1 MGKFDGR
8 KGSKKK
14 LAWTPEAEDAFSRL
28 KKRLLGQLGLFLVD
42 PDKGFVLLTD
52 ALDYAVGAVLEQI
65 RDDGSHVPVAFWSRI
80 LAEGQHRTWTAREK
94 ETYAI
99 VCALRKWS
107 GHIGLQPV
115 VVCTD
120 HQSLQSWYKEHVDT
134 LSGPAARRA
143 RWHET
148 FAKFDLSVV
157 YVPGKDNTVADCLS
171 RWAYPAGKAWM
182 DISSHGD
189 AEETEE
195 AKRIIEME
203 KATEQEGVKCFVV
216 MANRTD
222 LAKFRGARVQ
232 AIREETL
239 EQWMVAPV
247 ELVRSVLTEDWSDD
261 YAASEHWSKYWN
273 AVSAPSDDEWP
284 EGLTE
289 DGDKLFLKDKLLVPE
304 NRVQELIDHWHN
316 AQLMHPGRDKM
327 QQDLEWRFKF
337 PPGYQAI
344 LDRYC
349 SDCAVCRAT
358 KSPNHS
364 TAGNPVYT
372 AIPEAPM
379 RSVAMDVFAMP
390 EVTVDGETYDC
401 VILAVDRHSGYI
413 VAVPGKKSKKKDKK
427 DKHGVGLQAKTVAN
441 AMIRHWLTILD
452 VPAVICSDRGS
463 QFVGTWFKTMCK
475 HMGIRH
481 AKTVAYHSR
490 SNGRAEV
497 ARRQMFEKFRQLH
510 IDEPGRNWYNSLWR
524 VLQAY
529 HDLPG
534 PTGLSPH
541 RILFLRDRVSRTLPW
556 LNHGKVARD
565 ANAMMAETDD
575 TAAKVCKALQDEHV
589 KRAKYFK
596 QGKVQKYAL
605 QDTVWVERHH
615 KDVLS
620 RHRQASWYV
629 PGVIVQKVGQDVYA
643 VRVGDNK
650 ILDRDHTQ
658 LRPRA
663 PDPSGRPVT
672 FEFTAGDVDS
682 DDEGEDDDLTA
693 ERILADKPDPGTPG
707 GRLYKVR
714 WKGFAA
720 SRDSWEPPSSFVPR
734 YTTVWMDYLKKK
746 NISLDVKD
754 VLAHLV
760 AAVAP

>member
-1 MGKFDGR
+1 MYVR
-8 KGSKKK
+8 SGSG
-14 LAWTPEAEDAFSRL
+14 LATSDCSRWWFARTTSPYRAGTRSMSTPPQDQ
-28 KKRLLGQLGLFLVD
+28 QLGG
-42 PDKGFVLLTD
+42 PDGT
-52 ALDYAVGAVLEQI
+52 
-65 RDDGSHVPVAFWSRI
+65 RRSPSSTSVP
-80 LAEGQHRTWTAREK
+80 
-94 ETYAI
+94 
-99 VCALRKWS
+99 
-107 GHIGLQPV
+107 
-115 VVCTD
+115 
-120 HQSLQSWYKEHVDT
+120 QSLGLPRGQ
-134 LSGPAARRA
+134 G
-143 RWHET
+143 
-148 FAKFDLSVV
+148 
-157 YVPGKDNTVADCLS
+157 
-171 RWAYPAGKAWM
+171 
-182 DISSHGD
+182 
-189 AEETEE
+189 EETEETGE

-203 KATEQEGVKCFVV
+203 KAMEQEGVKCFVV

-304 NRVQELIDHWHN
+304 NRMEELIDHWHN
-316 AQLMHPGRDKM
+316 AQLMRPGRDKM

-337 PPGYQAI
+337 PSGYYAI
-344 LDRYC
+344 LDRYR
-349 SDCAVCRAT
+349 SDCAVCWAT

-372 AIPEAPM
+372 ARPEAPM

-390 EVTVDGETYDC
+390 EVTVEGETYNC
-401 VILAVDRHSGYI
+401 VIVAVDRHSGYI

-441 AMIRHWLTILD
+441 AMIRHWLTVFD

-463 QFVGTWFKTMCK
+463 QFVGTWFRMMCK
-475 HMGIRH
+475 HMGIWH

-497 ARRQMFEKFRQLH
+497 AGRQMFEKFRQLH
-510 IDEPGRNWYNSLWR
+510 IDEPGWNWYNSLWR

-565 ANAMMAETDD
+565 ANAMMAEADN
-575 TAAKVCKALQDEHV
+575 TAAKVCKALQDEHD

-596 QGKVQKYAL
+596 QGKVQKYPL

-629 PGVIVQKVGQDVYA
+629 PGVIVRKVGQDVYA

-682 DDEGEDDDLTA
+682 DDEGEDDDFTA
-693 ERILADKPDPGTPG
+693 EKILADKPDPGTPG

-714 WKGFAA
+714 WKGFAS
-720 SRDSWEPPSSFVPR
+720 SRDLWEPPSSFVPR
-734 YTTVWMDYLKKK
+734 YTAVWMDYLKKK
-746 NISLDVKD
+746 DISLDVKD
-754 VLAHLV
+754 VLVHLV

>member
-1 MGKFDGR
+1 M
-8 KGSKKK
+8 
-14 LAWTPEAEDAFSRL
+14 
-28 KKRLLGQLGLFLVD
+28 
-42 PDKGFVLLTD
+42 
-52 ALDYAVGAVLEQI
+52 
-65 RDDGSHVPVAFWSRI
+65 AFWSRI
-80 LAEGQHRTWTAREK
+80 LAEGQRRTWTAREK

-120 HQSLQSWYKEHVDT
+120 HQSLQSWHKEHVDT
-134 LSGPAARRA
+134 PSGPAARRA
-143 RWHET
+143 RWNET

-182 DISSHGD
+182 DISRHGD

-195 AKRIIEME
+195 AKRIIEMK
-203 KATEQEGVKCFVV
+203 KAMEQEGVKCFVV

-304 NRVQELIDHWHN
+304 NRVEELIDHWHN

-337 PPGYQAI
+337 PPGYYAI

-390 EVTVDGETYDC
+390 EVTVEGETYDC

-413 VAVPGKKSKKKDKK
+413 VAVPGKESKKKDKK
-427 DKHGVGLQAKTVAN
+427 DKHGMGLQAKTVAN
-441 AMIRHWLTILD
+441 AMIRHWLTIFD
-452 VPAVICSDRGS
+452 VAAVICSDRCS
-463 QFVGTWFKTMCK
+463 QFVGTWFKTTCK

-497 ARRQMFEKFRQLH
+497 AGRQMFEKFRQLH
-510 IDEPGRNWYNSLWR
+510 IDEPGRHWYNSLWR

-529 HDLPG
+529 HGLLG

-565 ANAMMAETDD
+565 ANAMMAEADD
-575 TAAKVCKALQDEHV
+575 TAAKVCKALQDEHD

-596 QGKVQKYAL
+596 QRKVQKYSL
-605 QDTVWVERHH
+605 QDTVWVKRHH
-615 KDVLS
+615 KDFLS

-629 PGVIVQKVGQDVYA
+629 PGVIVRKVGQDVYA

-672 FEFTAGDVDS
+672 FEFTAGELDS
-682 DDEGEDDDLTA
+682 DDEGEDDDFTA
-693 ERILADKPDPGTPG
+693 EKILADKPDPGTPG

-754 VLAHLV
+754 VLVHLV